1 MTSPDNLAKACATLP
16 ARAKPDNKGL
26 SGPLEPTL
34 RPCGDLGQRD
44 FSAPPQVSRLQDHLA
59 GACESLPARSK
70 PDSKGLSGVSKP
82 TLRPCDDLGQEKFLC
97 TPYQVSRLQG
107 DLARPCATLPA
118 RIKLDGKGLSGPSE
132 PTLRP
137 CGDLGQENFF
147 RTPPKLAV
155 RRTTPV
161 FLSTEY
167 SLLHKSRV
175 QKRVLVRIS
184 FCLGGQRWM

>member
-1 MTSPDNLAKACATLP
+1 MARKALCHRALSLLARLRKVWQGRLADGSLGMGCREISLALNRRKVARSASIPRKALCY
-16 ARAKPDNKGL
+16 RAL
-26 SGPLEPTL
+26 T
-34 RPCGDLGQRD
+34 
-44 FSAPPQVSRLQDHLA
+44 
-59 GACESLPARSK
+59 LPARSK